1 MTTWLTIGILFTFAA
16 IALVIY
22 RWGNI
27 KCVGVTPVRTFTF
40 IAILFT
46 SGLDVGLIMF
56 PLTEFAGYGDL
67 VANPEYG
74 FTNPLAIEFGFWA
87 FLIWAFYF
95 LTCFYFCVI
104 EPRVKFFEI
113 PLIKFINNL
122 VIIGTC
128 AFTAYLLLTNLPWYL
143 PGFGDGETV
152 VASFYLI
159 VFVVIATA
167 VYSSTSIRYVRTLS
181 LASTWMFLGLIALM
195 WVGAFMSADSG
206 IGEFVSTFA
215 MLGDYFGNLHYFV
228 LPLNDYHEFYL
239 FWWFAWSIMIGQ
251 FTSRFV
257 GGMKTYQVLIA
268 MMVFPSIPIAIWFS
282 VLYYYSVNG
291 IATAGFYNLAM
302 VVVGITFV
310 INSLDSLIRL
320 YTDNLNLTVQRL
332 GRTQYIIGNLVL
344 MCALTL
350 LFSLDFLQIQWVGAL
365 AIALILGCFAYILMT
380 NFQKVAEI
388 ERSPKENK
396 IDFSKIEL
404 AN

>member
-16 IALVIY
+16 IAFVIY
-22 RWGNI
+22 RWGNV
-27 KCVGVTPVRTFTF
+27 KCIGVTPVRTFTF

-56 PLTEFAGYGDL
+56 PLTEFAGYADL
-67 VANPEYG
+67 SASPEYG

-113 PLIKFINNL
+113 PVIKFINNL

-143 PGFGDGETV
+143 PEMGDGESV
-152 VASFYLI
+152 VSSFYLM
-159 VFVVIATA
+159 VFVIIAAA
-167 VYSSTSIRYVRTLS
+167 VYSSTSIRYVRILS
-181 LASTWMFLGLIALM
+181 LASTWLFLGLIVLM
-195 WVGAFMSADSG
+195 WAGAFMSKESAM
-206 IGEFVSTFA
+206 GEFVNTFA
-215 MLGDYFGNLHYFV
+215 LIGDYFGNIHHFV
-228 LPLNDYHEFYL
+228 LPMNDYHEFYL

-257 GGMKTYQVLIA
+257 GGLKTYQVLIA
-268 MMVFPSIPIAIWFS
+268 MMVFPSLPIAVWFT
-282 VLYYYSVNG
+282 VLYYYSANE
-291 IATAGFYNLAM
+291 IATTGFYNLAM
-302 VVVGITFV
+302 VFVGITFV
-310 INSLDSLIRL
+310 VNSLDSLIRL
-320 YTDNLNLTVQRL
+320 YTDNLNLTVERF
-332 GRTQYIIGNLVL
+332 GKTKYIIGNLAL
-344 MCALTL
+344 MSGLTL
-350 LFSLDFLQIQWVGAL
+350 LFQLNFLEIQWVGAL
-365 AIALILGCFAYILMT
+365 AIGLILACFGYILAT
-380 NFQKVAEI
+380 KYKKVAAI
-388 ERSPKENK
+388 ERSPTENK